1 MTDSLV
7 AFIHARLDED
17 MNLALDCIVEDGR
30 WRAERTSLVL
40 DTGAEIRVHLAIAD
54 HMARHDPAR
63 VIRRVEAHRAIVDA
77 YTEAT
82 GPGTDTQGSFVSDR
96 ATGLSIAVKQ
106 MAAEHSDH
114 PDYEAEWS
122 VEPEPG
128 S

>member
-1 MTDSLV
+1 M
-7 AFIHARLDED
+7 AFIRARLDED
-17 MNLALDCIVEDGR
+17 MNLALDCIVKDGR
-30 WRAERTSLVL
+30 WRAEGTSLVL
-40 DTGAEIRVHLAIAD
+40 DTAAEIERVYLAIAD

-77 YTEAT
+77 YTDAT
-82 GPGTDTQGSFVSDR
+82 DLGTDARGAFVSDR
-96 ATGLSIAVKQ
+96 ATGLGIAVKK